1 MQYKTHLT
9 FWFNRESKADHY
21 PSLITWFYIP
31 LCDRYFIYAVIWMAT
46 NYLQVIYY
54 SNYHYFTSNRNFYLW
69 DMRYLYIFI
78 MRFIKFIKN
87 VTRVLVNKLVA
98 TWLNI
103 SDFYASANKSC
114 NVSSNFSRSSG
125 SMTSEIGSK
134 TITRYIKMI
143 GCYQTCLVFS
153 AQKLTQKLPRT
164 KNDTTRLIYWNPIES
179 FTGLVW
185 KRTGHYV
192 SINTLYI
199 RYL

>member
-143 GCYQTCLVFS
+143 GCYETCLVFYS
-153 AQKLTQKLPRT
+153 LFKNSLNQTT
-164 KNDTTRLIYWNPIES
+164 KNKEW
-179 FTGLVW
+179 
-185 KRTGHYV
+185 HH
-192 SINTLYI
+192 
-199 RYL
+199 